1 MHMHSGMA
9 FDPKSISHR
18 KQLYLILKALAD
30 QDPHKGPLDVLDE
43 AMGHPLSRG
52 TDYLSNM
59 RKGQYAASIAA
70 RLHWWITEHHADS
83 GRTFAADLF
92 PEAQSSTWDAF
103 LERHAIRG
111 KLRLVKFKPS
121 SLGLVER
128 ARQTSKPD
136 DTIKLGEKFCFQ
148 LECDNDKYVRAYQVY
163 KGEWHPIPL
172 GANRAMEITI
182 TAQQQILP
190 VLADGTPDP
199 LVEQHDL
206 GPHQFVVLASQSG
219 DFPDFDTQPKPSETL
234 EWHVLR
240 VQVEPA

>member
-1 MHMHSGMA
+1 MA
-9 FDPKSISHR
+9 FDPKNITHR
-18 KQLYLILKALAD
+18 KQLYPVLKALAD
-30 QDPHKGPLDVLDE
+30 QDPHKGPLDVLDD
-43 AMGHPLSRG
+43 AMGHLLSRG

-59 RKGQYAASIAA
+59 RKGQYATSIAA
-70 RLHWWITEHHADS
+70 RLHKWITEHHADL
-83 GRTFAADLF
+83 GRMFAAGLF
-92 PEAQSSTWDAF
+92 PEAQSSAWDAF
-103 LERHAIRG
+103 LERYATRG

-128 ARQTSKPD
+128 TRQTSKPD

-148 LECDNDKYVRAYQVY
+148 LECEDDRYVRAFQIY
-163 KGEWHPIPL
+163 KGEWHPIPV
-172 GANRAMEITI
+172 GANEAMGTTI
-182 TAQQQILP
+182 TARQKLVP

-219 DFPDFDTQPKPSETL
+219 DFPDFDTQPTASETL

-240 VQVEPA
+240 VQVESA